1 MVISIVNTDMP
12 PNAVRSAVSKREVWA
27 AAIVGSG
34 PIVISVS
41 IRECESYHC
50 PLGSSGF
57 W

>member
-1 MVISIVNTDMP
+1 VNTDMP